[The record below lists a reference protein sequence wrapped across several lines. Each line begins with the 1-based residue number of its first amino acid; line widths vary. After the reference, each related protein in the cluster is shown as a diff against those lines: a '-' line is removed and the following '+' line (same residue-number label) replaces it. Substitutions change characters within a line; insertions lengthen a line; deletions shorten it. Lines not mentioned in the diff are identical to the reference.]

1 MNTPCNKHTSTDVVT
16 KDEDIG
22 PMDMVISEGKNVSDS
37 TTEAY
42 TDMHSPDLVLSGQH
56 HPAS

>member
-1 MNTPCNKHTSTDVVT
+1 MVTPGYKHTLTGVVT
-16 KDEDIG
+16 KEEDID
-22 PMDMVISEGKNVSDS
+22 PVDMVVLEDKNVSDS

-42 TDMHSPDLVLSGQH
+42 TDMHSPDLVLSEQH